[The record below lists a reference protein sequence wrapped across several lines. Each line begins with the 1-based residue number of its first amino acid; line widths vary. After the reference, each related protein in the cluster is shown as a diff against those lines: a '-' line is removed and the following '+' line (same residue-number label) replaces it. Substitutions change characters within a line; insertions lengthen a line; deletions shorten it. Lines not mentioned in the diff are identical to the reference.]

1 MQESDKDNGANIE
14 GNAKLVGRNLGKRG
28 NSTAVSSAPG
38 AQQATMVTS
47 HTDCAG
53 TPKVHPMMPLKPTVC
68 ADSNR

>member
-1 MQESDKDNGANIE
+1 M
-14 GNAKLVGRNLGKRG
+14 
-28 NSTAVSSAPG
+28 SSAPG

-68 ADSNR
+68 ADSTRAWVAETFYEQLAIKPCHVTTLQLQ